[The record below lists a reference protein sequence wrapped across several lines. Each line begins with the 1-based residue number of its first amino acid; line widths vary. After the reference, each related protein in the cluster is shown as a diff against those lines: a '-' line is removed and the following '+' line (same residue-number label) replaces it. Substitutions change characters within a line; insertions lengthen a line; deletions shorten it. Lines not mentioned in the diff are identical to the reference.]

1 MIRIKTYHKYVLS
14 ELLGP
19 FFLGI
24 FGFIL
29 VMLIQILYE
38 FSDFII
44 LRRISLEVVL
54 KLLYYKIP
62 SLLVFVIPVSLLFA
76 IIFSFGRLMRD
87 GEIFAMRCS
96 GIYFFSLTI
105 VPLLFSLLL
114 SIILWFFTY
123 SLIPES
129 NFRANQLIQ
138 KYFFLNPA
146 PVKGEN
152 VFFHDEEGRYY
163 YVKKI
168 IEKSNKMEDVLV
180 YDTSNSNKFPVIYTA
195 KEAIWNR
202 DSLILKNGIVHYL
215 GEDSFVAWEGN
226 FEEFKINLP
235 QDFMLIFYRDRTPQE
250 MPTNELKKRIEV
262 YRKSGISARSYLVE
276 DYLRIAQSVALP
288 IFAILGFS
296 VILITGRGGRLWG
309 TAFSII
315 IAFFYYGF
323 NIIARSLGEHA
334 IFSPFIS
341 AWLPN
346 ITLGSISLGVFI
358 WKIRKW

>member
-1 MIRIKTYHKYVLS
+1 MYIRTYHKYILS
-14 ELLGP
+14 EILGP

-44 LRRISLEVVL
+44 MRRVSLETVL

-62 SLLVFVIPVSLLFA
+62 SLFVFVIPVSLLFA
-76 IIFSFGRLMRD
+76 IIFAFGRLMRD
-87 GEIFAMRCS
+87 GEIFAMRSS
-96 GIYFFSLTI
+96 GVYFFTLTI
-105 VPLLFSLLL
+105 TPLLFSLFL
-114 SIILWFFTY
+114 SILLWFFTY

-129 NFRANQLIQ
+129 NYRSNRLIQ

-146 PVKGEN
+146 PIKGEN

-163 YVKKI
+163 YVRKI
-168 IEKSNKMEDVLV
+168 LEDKNIMQNVLVFDTSSSNK
-180 YDTSNSNKFPVIYTA
+180 YPIIYSA
-195 KEAIWNR
+195 EEAIWNR
-202 DSLILKNGIVHYL
+202 DSLILRKGVVHHL
-215 GEDSFVAWEGN
+215 GEDSFVVWEGK

-250 MPTNELKKRIEV
+250 MSTKELRKRIEV
-262 YRKSGISARSYLVE
+262 YKKSGVSARSYLVE
-276 DYLRIAQSVALP
+276 HYLRIAQSVAVP
-288 IFAILGFS
+288 IFALMGFS
-296 VILITGRGGRLWG
+296 VILLTGRGGRLWG

-346 ITLGSISLGVFI
+346 ITLGGLSLGVFI
-358 WKIRKW
+358 WKVRNW